1 MSLTSA
7 ITNIR
12 YWIIS
17 GLLLGLIIGKVGD
30 YAPYIL
36 TISLIAMMCISL
48 EGIDFKTNDFLND
61 RKRIV
66 IALVCCYVISP
77 LITLGVGIFYNDDLW
92 IGWVLI
98 ASVPCAVS
106 VVSSTLILKGDTKLA
121 LLSVTAVYLL
131 AILITPIMTYFL
143 LGNAINP
150 IQILKYVILFIAIPM
165 LVSIPLRR
173 INITQDTKAVFL
185 NVCFFIMVFITFGTN
200 REYFISEPMMILAV
214 LAGCFVRIVLIHIA
228 FETIFRFIGIDRETR
243 IVYVLHCIWKNTG
256 LAVTLA
262 LLLMP
267 NMTEAAIPAAVSL
280 PFELIYFLIMIW
292 FYDKRVPPSVSAV
305 KDGVADA

>member
-1 MSLTSA
+1 MQFMSV

-17 GLLLGLIIGKVGD
+17 GLLLGLLMGD
-30 YAPYIL
+30 MGYYAPYIL
-36 TISLIAMMCISL
+36 TIFLIVMMCVSL
-48 EGIDFKTNDFLND
+48 EGIDFKKDDFEND
-61 RKRIV
+61 RKRIL

-77 LITLGVGIFYNDDLW
+77 MVTLGVGMFYGDDLW

-131 AILITPIMTYFL
+131 AIVITPSMTYLL

-150 IQILKYVILFIAIPM
+150 VQILKYVVLFIVIPM
-165 LVSIPLRR
+165 LVSIPLKRVH
-173 INITQDTKAVFL
+173 ISQNTKSVSL
-185 NVCFFIMVFITFGTN
+185 NFCFFIMVFIAFGTN
-200 REYFISEPMMILAV
+200 REYFIYEPVMILTV
-214 LAGCFVRIVLIHIA
+214 LAGCFVRVVLIHVS
-228 FETIFRFIGIDRETR
+228 FETIFRFMGIDRETR

-267 NMTEAAIPAAVSL
+267 DMTEAAIPGAVSL
-280 PFELIYFLIMIW
+280 PFELIYFMVMIW
-292 FYDKRVPPSVSAV
+292 FYDKRVPPSESVVGRTSNS
-305 KDGVADA
+305 